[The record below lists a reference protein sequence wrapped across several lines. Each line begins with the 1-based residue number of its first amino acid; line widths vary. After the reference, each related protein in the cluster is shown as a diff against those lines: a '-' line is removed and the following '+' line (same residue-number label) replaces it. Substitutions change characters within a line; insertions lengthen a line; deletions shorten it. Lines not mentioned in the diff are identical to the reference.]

1 MAIQECANGHLYDT
15 AQYPVCPYCSGAGNR
30 VDFNSNGA
38 GSFDKTVAAYDM
50 TYDIGKTISVF
61 DTGNTPAAPAA
72 PSAPAAPKQENR
84 LSEAGKTVGVFQKK
98 MSFEPV
104 VGWLVCI
111 NGKEKGKDYRIY
123 GKNNTI
129 GRDDRSDICLKGDN
143 SISRENHA
151 KLAYDRK
158 HNSFHII
165 PADGA
170 NPVYL
175 NDEPVYVPQKLKA
188 NDILEIGELKLMF
201 VPFCNDSFKW
211 EQDENGG
218 AEK

>member
-15 AQYPVCPYCSGAGNR
+15 DQYQACPYCSGANSR
-30 VDFNSNGA
+30 VDFRFKGA
-38 GSFDKTVAAYDM
+38 EDVGRTMGPGVGAQSVGATV
-50 TYDIGKTISVF
+50 
-61 DTGNTPAAPAA
+61 A
-72 PSAPAAPKQENR
+72 PSAYRPAA
-84 LSEAGKTVGVFQKK
+84 SDTGKTVGVFQKK
-98 MSFEPV
+98 MNFEPV

-111 NGKEKGKDYRIY
+111 EGKERGKDYRIY

-129 GRDDRSDICLKGDN
+129 GRDERSDICIKGDD

-158 HNSFHII
+158 HNTFHII

-175 NDEPVYVPQKLKA
+175 NDEPVFVPQKLTA
-188 NDILEIGELKLMF
+188 NDILEIGELKMMF
-201 VPFCNDSFKW
+201 VPFCNENFKW
-211 EQDENGG
+211 EMKDKEND
-218 AEK
+218 AE

>member
-1 MAIQECANGHLYDT
+1 MAIQECGNGHLYDT
-15 AQYPVCPYCSGAGNR
+15 DQYPTCPYCSGTGNR
-30 VDFNSNGA
+30 VDFRFKGA
-38 GSFDKTVAAYDM
+38 DE
-50 TYDIGKTISVF
+50 IGKTVGSGVQAVGA
-61 DTGNTPAAPAA
+61 TVA
-72 PSAPAAPKQENR
+72 PSAAARSNI
-84 LSEAGKTVGVFQKK
+84 SDTGKTVGVFQKK

-104 VGWLVCI
+104 VGWLVCVE
-111 NGKEKGKDYRIY
+111 GKERGKDYRIY

-129 GRDDRSDICLKGDN
+129 GRDERSDICLKGDD

-158 HNSFHII
+158 HNNFHII

-175 NDEPVYVPQKLKA
+175 NDEPVYVPEKLTA

-201 VPFCNDSFKW
+201 VPFCNDNFKW
-211 EQDENGG
+211 EQPNKESG
-218 AEK
+218 AD